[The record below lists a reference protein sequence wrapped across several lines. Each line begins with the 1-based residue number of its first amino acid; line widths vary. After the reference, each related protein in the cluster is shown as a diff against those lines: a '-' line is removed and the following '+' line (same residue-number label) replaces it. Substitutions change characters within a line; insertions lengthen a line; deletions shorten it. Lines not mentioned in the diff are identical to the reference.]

1 MNRLA
6 DKYKQQVRSTLASE
20 LDIKNPNQLPKVV
33 KVVVSAGI
41 GRAVAD
47 SKHLDLPVATITK
60 ITGQKPVITKAKKS
74 IATFK
79 LREGNAIGTMVTLRG
94 DRMYYFLDQLFNV
107 VIPRFRDFRGLD
119 YKSFDP
125 DGNYNIGIREQTV
138 FPQISYEEASSL
150 HGLQVTIVTSC
161 RDREIA
167 RVLLTHLGLPLKR
180 RA

>member
-6 DKYKQQVRSTLASE
+6 EKYQKEVRPALAKE
-20 LDIKNPNQLPKVV
+20 LEIKNPNQLPKLE

-47 SKHLDLPVATITK
+47 SKNLDLPVATLTK

-79 LREGNAIGTMVTLRG
+79 LREGNSIGAMVTLRG
-94 DRMYYFLDQLFNV
+94 ERMYYFLDKLFNI

-119 YKSFDP
+119 DRSFDP

-138 FPQISYEEASSL
+138 FPEISYEEASSL
-150 HGLQVTIVTSC
+150 HGLQITIVTSG
-161 RDREIA
+161 RDRQA
-167 RVLLTHLGLPLKR
+167 SRALLASLGMPLKR
-180 RA
+180 RG